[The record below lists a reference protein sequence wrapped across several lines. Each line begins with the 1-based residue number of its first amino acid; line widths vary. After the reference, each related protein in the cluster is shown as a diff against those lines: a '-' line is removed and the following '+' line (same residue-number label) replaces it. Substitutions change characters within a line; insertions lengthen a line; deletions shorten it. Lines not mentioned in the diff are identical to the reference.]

1 MTTSIASA
9 VWEGVLRSGRG
20 HFKAGSGAFE
30 GDYSFATR
38 FEGARGT
45 NPEELIAAAHAACLS
60 MALSAGLEKGGTPAT
75 RISTK
80 ASCTVDKAG
89 EGFKITRMRLEVR
102 GKVAGLDQAGF
113 AKAAEAAKN
122 GCPVSTALQG
132 NVEMEL
138 DARLE
143 ELVAR

>member
-1 MTTSIASA
+1 MPKRLSRP
-9 VWEGVLRSGRG
+9 V
-20 HFKAGSGAFE
+20 
-30 GDYSFATR
+30 
-38 FEGARGT
+38 
-45 NPEELIAAAHAACLS
+45 IAAAHAACLS

-102 GKVAGLDQAGF
+102 GQVPGLDQAGF
-113 AKAAEAAKN
+113 AQAAEAAKN

>member
-1 MTTSIASA
+1 MPTSSAEA

-20 HFKAGSGAFE
+20 HFKAKSGAFE

-38 FEGARGT
+38 FEGSRGT

-60 MALSAGLEKGGTPAT
+60 MALSAGLEKAGTPAT
-75 RISTK
+75 RIRTT

-102 GKVAGLDQAGF
+102 GKVPGVDQAGF
-113 AKAAEAAKN
+113 SKAAEAAKE
-122 GCPVSTALQG
+122 GCPVSGALKG
-132 NVEMEL
+132 NVQMEL
-138 DARLE
+138 DAKLE
-143 ELVAR
+143 

>member
-1 MTTSIASA
+1 MPTSSASA

-38 FEGARGT
+38 FENARGT

-60 MALSAGLEKGGTPAT
+60 MALSGVLEKGGTPAT

-132 NVEMEL
+132 NVQMEL
-138 DARLE
+138 DAKLE
-143 ELVAR
+143 

>member
-1 MTTSIASA
+1 MPTSNATA

-30 GDYSFATR
+30 GDYTFATR
-38 FEGARGT
+38 FENARGT

-60 MALSAGLEKGGTPAT
+60 MALSAGLEKQGKPAT
-75 RISTK
+75 RISTN
-80 ASCTVDKAG
+80 AACTVEKVGD
-89 EGFKITRMRLEVR
+89 GFKITRMRLEVR
-102 GKVAGLDQAGF
+102 AKVPGIDQAGF
-113 AKAAEAAKN
+113 AKAAEEAKR

-132 NVEMEL
+132 NVQMDL

-143 ELVAR
+143 